1 MDGPF
6 VVIGGDAAGMSAASK
21 SKRDDP
27 DLDVLVFEKGEWVA
41 YGACGLPYYVEGRI
55 QSLDDLV
62 SMTPEE
68 FREER
73 NIDLR
78 TGHEVVGID
87 PEDREVRVDPDAG
100 EAFSQ
105 RYGTLLIATGA
116 AATLPR
122 IEGSD
127 HEAVF
132 TLGSLSDGHEIR
144 EYVSGL
150 RSGAIEFEDPRGGE
164 ACAYFCEHAP
174 RSVGIVGGGYIGIE
188 MAEAF
193 SAHDLE
199 VHLFQRRDRLLR
211 QFDEPVARVVEGH
224 LAEQG
229 VSVHVGAG
237 VERIGETDEGVL
249 AVETGRESVPVDFVL
264 VGAGV
269 EPRAALAEEAG
280 IDLGETGAIA
290 TDAYG
295 ETSVEGIYAAGDC
308 AEATDVVTGE
318 PTYAPLALT
327 ANRHGRAIGRTVA
340 GEPTLV
346 GPIAGTAVL
355 KAFDLEVA
363 RTGITDH
370 GRADAAGFDPVTE
383 TVETASR
390 SGYYPGGSTI
400 TLSLTVDRESE
411 SVLGASMV
419 GEEGVAHRINTV
431 VTALFSGMD
440 LAELERLDLAY
451 APPFSTVWDP
461 ILVGAKVTRGR
472 VEDTWPS

>member
-21 SKRDDP
+21 AKRDDP
-27 DLDVLVFEKGEWVA
+27 DLDVVVFEKGEWVA
-41 YGACGLPYYVEGRI
+41 YGAGGLPYYVEGRI

-87 PEDREVRVDPDAG
+87 PGDRSVRVDPAEG
-100 EAFSQ
+100 ESFSQ
-105 RYGTLLIATGA
+105 PYGALLIATGA
-116 AATLPR
+116 AATLPE
-122 IEGSD
+122 IEGAD
-127 HEAVF
+127 NEAVF
-132 TLGSLSDGHEIR
+132 TLGSLNDGHEIR
-144 EYVSGL
+144 EYVDGL

-174 RSVGIVGGGYIGIE
+174 SSVGIVGGGYIGVE

-199 VHLFQRRDRLLR
+199 VHLFQRRDRLLPG
-211 QFDEPVARVVEGH
+211 FDEPVARVVEDH

-229 VSVHVGAG
+229 VSVHLGSS
-237 VERIGETDEGVL
+237 VERIDEADEGVL
-249 AVETGRESVPVDFVL
+249 AVETGSESVPVDFVL
-264 VGAGV
+264 LGAGV
-269 EPRAALAEEAG
+269 RPRTHLAAEAG
-280 IDLGETGAIA
+280 IEVGETGAIA
-290 TDAYG
+290 TDEYG
-295 ETSVEGIYAAGDC
+295 ETSEEGVYAAGDC
-308 AEATDVVTGE
+308 AEATDVVSGE

-340 GEPTLV
+340 GERTPV
-346 GPIAGTAVL
+346 GPVAGTAVL

-370 GRADAAGFDPVTE
+370 ERAVEAGFDPQTE
-383 TVETASR
+383 TVEAASR
-390 SGYYPGGSTI
+390 SGYYPGGTTI

-411 SVLGASMV
+411 GVLGASMV

-472 VEDTWPS
+472 VEDNRPS